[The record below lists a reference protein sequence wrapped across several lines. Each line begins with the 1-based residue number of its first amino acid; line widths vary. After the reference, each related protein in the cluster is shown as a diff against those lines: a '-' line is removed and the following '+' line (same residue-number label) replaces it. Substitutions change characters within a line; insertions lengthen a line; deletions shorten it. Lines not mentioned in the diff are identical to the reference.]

1 MDGHSDNDETDSAC
15 YDGLAAAKQH
25 LKALLAGSVGCRIA
39 PIELSS
45 GLDEETK
52 L

>member
-1 MDGHSDNDETDSAC
+1 MNWHGNDEKTDSAC
-15 YDGLAAAKQH
+15 YHSLATTEKN
-25 LKALLAGSVGCRIA
+25 LETFLASGVGCRIA

-45 GLDEETK
+45 SLNEESK